1 LPTLDELAEFT
12 EHERYVDLLSYM
24 KAKWISNDGYSL
36 KVMAPAHGFS
46 WGDADPS
53 GLNSI
58 DWYTEA
64 LETGDPN
71 LIERILAYNH
81 DDCRAT
87 VALRKA
93 VP

>member
-1 LPTLDELAEFT
+1 
-12 EHERYVDLLSYM
+12 M
-24 KAKWISNDGYSL
+24 KKKWISNDGYGL

-58 DWYTEA
+58 DWYIEA

-71 LIERILAYNH
+71 LIERILTYNH

-87 VALRKA
+87 LALRRA